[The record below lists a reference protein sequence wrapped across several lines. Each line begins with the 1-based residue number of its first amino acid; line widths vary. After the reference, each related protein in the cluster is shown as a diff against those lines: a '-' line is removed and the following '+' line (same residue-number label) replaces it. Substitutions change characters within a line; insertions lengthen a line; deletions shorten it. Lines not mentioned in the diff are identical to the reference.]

1 MNILIVDDKK
11 MVLDSMIEEVKNV
24 FNNSIIYS
32 KQSVEKTIEL
42 IKELENK
49 NERFE
54 YAFLDIQL
62 GEMNGLSLAGI
73 LKKHFPKIKLFFCT
87 AYSEYAIDA
96 FGLCA
101 KGYLLKPVTAK
112 QIKRVLDEMVEDWKD
127 IPTNLVRDIRVQ
139 TFGDFE
145 VFVDGKN
152 LKFEREK
159 AKELFAYLVDRHGAS
174 VTTERIAA
182 VLWENENYDRK
193 LKNRTTAT
201 ISSLKST
208 LKKVGIE
215 DILIKSWNHL
225 AVDTSKFRCDAYDYE
240 KMDAVAINA
249 FRGEYMFAYSWAE
262 FTSGRYDLIKEEQNK
277 KKIGE

>member
-1 MNILIVDDKK
+1 M
-11 MVLDSMIEEVKNV
+11 
-24 FNNSIIYS
+24 
-32 KQSVEKTIEL
+32 
-42 IKELENK
+42 
-49 NERFE
+49 
-54 YAFLDIQL
+54 
-62 GEMNGLSLAGI
+62 
-73 LKKHFPKIKLFFCT
+73 FFCT

-127 IPTNLVRDIRVQ
+127 TSANLPRDIRVQ

-159 AKELFAYLVDRHGAS
+159 AKELLAYLVDRHGAS

-182 VLWENENYDRK
+182 ILWENENYDRK

-201 ISSLKST
+201 ISSLKSS
-208 LKKVGIE
+208 LKKEGIE
-215 DILIKSWNHL
+215 DILVKSWNHL
-225 AVDTSKFRCDAYDYE
+225 AVDTSKFKCDAYDYE
-240 KMDAVAINA
+240 KMDAVAINS
-249 FRGEYMFAYSWAE
+249 FRGEYMYAYSWAE
-262 FTSGRYDLIKEEQNK
+262 FTSGRYDSIKEEHNK
-277 KKIGE
+277 VIVK